1 MVSATPDI
9 SLIAIDLDG
18 TLLAPDKSLHPDFWP
33 ILAELTSRGI
43 QVVPASGRQAQSIQ
57 GIFAAVASDLTFI
70 AENGAFL
77 GRGDEVLATD
87 PVSSDA
93 VATVL
98 ERVAAYAGD
107 AGTVLCGVRSA
118 YVERTDDAF
127 LEPVSRYYP
136 KLEIVPALAE
146 VTDQILKVAVHDSA
160 GSEFGVVPAIG
171 EVPGARVL
179 LSGKQWVDLMSP
191 TADKGRA
198 LGLLQAE
205 LGLGPEHTM
214 VFGDYPNDLGMIR
227 AAHHSYAMADAHPEV
242 AEAARYRAPSNS
254 EAGVLSVLREVFQ
267 L

>member
-1 MVSATPDI
+1 MPADI

-18 TLLAPDKSLHPDFWP
+18 TLLASDKSLHPDFWP
-33 ILAELTSRGI
+33 ILAELTRRGI
-43 QVVPASGRQAQSIQ
+43 LVVPATGRQAQSIR
-57 GIFAAVASDLTFI
+57 GIFAPVAHDLTFI
-70 AENGAFL
+70 AENGAYL

-87 PVSSDA
+87 PVSADA

-98 ERVAAYAGD
+98 ARVAAYSGD

-136 KLEIVPALAE
+136 QLEIVPTLADVDDE
-146 VTDQILKVAVHDSA
+146 ILKVAVHDSA

-179 LSGKQWVDLMSP
+179 LSGKEWVDLMSP

-205 LGLGPEHTM
+205 LELGPEHTM
-214 VFGDYPNDLGMIR
+214 VFGDYPNDLGMIK
-227 AAHHSYAMADAHPEV
+227 AATHSYAMADAHPDV
-242 AEAARYRAPSNS
+242 AAAARYRAPSNND
-254 EAGVLSVLREVFQ
+254 AGVLTVLREVFH
-267 L
+267 LEV